1 MEEVSMLKK
10 ATRKSNAKKSAPLKS
25 DKKKVVKKTVTKKS
39 KVKKAL
45 KKKTPKK
52 KTSVKKKTLGKRSPN
67 KSIKKSAITTNQMAL
82 SNVFAVEP
90 GPPSQVLP
98 PVEEPSRHEEA
109 IGIVTHYYSHLGV
122 AIIQI
127 NKGVLKT
134 GDTVHII
141 GHSIDFTQP
150 VESMEFEHK
159 HIDQAEAGQNIGLRV
174 KEHTRE
180 HDIVYLI
187 K

>member
-1 MEEVSMLKK
+1 MEETYMLKK
-10 ATRKSNAKKSAPLKS
+10 AKRKSNAKKSAPLKS
-25 DKKKVVKKTVTKKS
+25 DKKKVAKKSATKKS
-39 KVKKAL
+39 KVKNAL
-45 KKKTPKK
+45 KKKTLKK
-52 KTSVKKKTLGKRSPN
+52 KTSIKKKTLGKKSLK
-67 KSIKKSAITTNQMAL
+67 KSIKKSAITTNQMAP
-82 SNVFAVEP
+82 SNVFVIEP

-109 IGIVTHYYSHLGV
+109 IGTVTHYYSHLGV
-122 AIIQI
+122 AIVQI

-141 GHSIDFTQP
+141 GHSVDFTQP

-159 HIDQAEAGQNIGLRV
+159 HVDQAEAGQNIGLRV